1 MDPRGISAWPAR
13 SVSDLIYLD
22 KPFEVLRKTK
32 TMAPGLCENCHK
44 KPKFGTHK
52 YCGKSCASQAPI
64 PRGGPARPQLKAP
77 GAGRNRVAPPGIPQK
92 AIPLCDYC
100 GKKPKFS
107 NFDYCGKSC
116 AALANPSQSNQAT
129 VQGKQPT
136 KPNAP
141 RVPYPPQNGPT
152 LGRPHNVTKAPQ
164 GKVPVSQD
172 DPSGDEECDE
182 SDDETGTD
190 LSAYPTDSDEEEPVV
205 SAPAAAPSN
214 AKRAAKPGNPGI
226 QSLRVVPGTCA
237 IPHCG
242 KPVHTDKSGVK
253 TNYCSI
259 KHREEAVTLGL
270 EAPCI
275 MCKRYP
281 QGDSDYFCSSSCR
294 NQSLS
299 KT

>member
-1 MDPRGISAWPAR
+1 
-13 SVSDLIYLD
+13 
-22 KPFEVLRKTK
+22 
-32 TMAPGLCENCHK
+32 MAPGLCESCHK
-44 KPKFGTHK
+44 KPTFGTHK
-52 YCGKSCASQAPI
+52 YCGKTCASQANG
-64 PRGGPARPQLKAP
+64 PRGPAHLQPKASST
-77 GAGRNRVAPPGIPQK
+77 GRNRAAPPGIPQK
-92 AIPLCDYC
+92 AVQLCDYC

-107 NFDYCGKSC
+107 NFDYCTKSC

-129 VQGKQPT
+129 VQGKKAT

-141 RVPYPPQNGPT
+141 HVPYPPQNAPAPK
-152 LGRPHNVTKAPQ
+152 RPHNVTKAPQ

-172 DPSGDEECDE
+172 DTSDEEECDE
-182 SDDETGTD
+182 SDGNTGTD

-205 SAPAAAPSN
+205 AAPVAAPAT
-214 AKRAAKPGNPGI
+214 AKRAGKPGNPTV
-226 QSLRVVPGTCA
+226 QSSRSAPGTCA

-242 KPVHTDKSGVK
+242 KQVHMDKSGVK

-281 QGDSDYFCSSSCR
+281 QSGSDYFCSSSCR
-294 NQSLS
+294 NQSMS